1 MIDCAK
7 HNLTMSQFACFL
19 LCTPVTE
26 ARENV
31 DDQFAISFGV
41 AFDWLSVARVIIG
54 DAKRRRAKLNGSNA
68 HLFFFSVYRYLFFKN
83 QQLILNSSYFHQA
96 CNDKHEKI
104 QITSS

>member
-7 HNLTMSQFACFL
+7 HNLTMIQFACFL
-19 LCTPVTE
+19 LCIPVTE

-54 DAKRRRAKLNGSNA
+54 DAKRRREKLNSSNA
-68 HLFFFSVYRYLFFKN
+68 HLFFFSSSLPVLQKSTFDFK
-83 QQLILNSSYFHQA
+83 LVLLSSGVQR
-96 CNDKHEKI
+96 
-104 QITSS
+104 

>member
-1 MIDCAK
+1 MIDCGK
-7 HNLTMSQFACFL
+7 HNLTTSQFACFL
-19 LCTPVTE
+19 LCIPVTE

-31 DDQFAISFGV
+31 DDQFTISFGV

>member
-1 MIDCAK
+1 
-7 HNLTMSQFACFL
+7 MSQFACFL
-19 LCTPVTE
+19 LCIPVTE

-31 DDQFAISFGV
+31 DDQFAISFG
-41 AFDWLSVARVIIG
+41 VARVIIG

-68 HLFFFSVYRYLFFKN
+68 HLFFSVYRYLFFKK

>member
-7 HNLTMSQFACFL
+7 HNLPMSQFACFL
-19 LCTPVTE
+19 LCIPVTE

-68 HLFFFSVYRYLFFKN
+68 HLIFFQFIVTCSSK
-83 QQLILNSSYFHQA
+83 INS
-96 CNDKHEKI
+96 
-104 QITSS
+104 

>member
-1 MIDCAK
+1 
-7 HNLTMSQFACFL
+7 MSQFACFL
-19 LCTPVTE
+19 LCIPVTE

-68 HLFFFSVYRYLFFKN
+68 HLFFFFSLSLPVLQKSTVDFK
-83 QQLILNSSYFHQA
+83 LVLLSSGVQR
-96 CNDKHEKI
+96 
-104 QITSS
+104 

>member
-19 LCTPVTE
+19 LCIPVTE

-54 DAKRRRAKLNGSNA
+54 DAKRRREKLNGSNA
-68 HLFFFSVYRYLFFKN
+68 HLFFSVYRYLFFKN
-83 QQLILNSSYFHQA
+83 QHLIINSSYFHQA

-104 QITSS
+104 QIISS

>member
-1 MIDCAK
+1 M
-7 HNLTMSQFACFL
+7 
-19 LCTPVTE
+19 
-26 ARENV
+26 

-68 HLFFFSVYRYLFFKN
+68 HLFFSVYRSVY
-83 QQLILNSSYFHQA
+83 QA